1 MKPQRI
7 LVIGINYSPEPTGI
21 GRYTGDMGAWL
32 SEQGHHVEVVT
43 ARPYYPQWKVMGRG
57 RKWFF
62 EKESISGVDVLRCP
76 LYVPSDPTALRRI
89 LQDLSFFLSS
99 MAAVTWFL
107 LIGKRFDTVVS
118 VTPSLLSALSGRW
131 YRFWRRDARSVV
143 RVMDLQADAAGELG
157 MIKSSWLM
165 RIVLGV
171 ESLVLKKADWVC
183 PITPAMQRMVVR
195 KGVDRSKTFVFP
207 LWVDFDRVWPREPDP
222 DLMESLGLPADRKVV
237 MYSGAV
243 GEKQGLEV
251 IVEMA
256 LAVREEMPELLFVV
270 CGSGPY
276 TEALKALSERKG
288 TDNLKF
294 LEIQPEDVFIQLL
307 NRAWLHLVVQRMTK
321 TESYLPSKLMN
332 IMAVGGLSLV
342 TAFPGTTLHSIVH
355 DNQAGMLVS
364 EPDAEPMVRTLRLL
378 MENPAEVGRLKGNA
392 LRYARRNLGR
402 DPILREWAE
411 GIGLG

>member
-1 MKPQRI
+1 MKAKKI

-32 SEQGHHVEVVT
+32 TAQGHQVQVVT
-43 ARPYYPQWKVMGRG
+43 ARPYYPHWQVMEGHRG
-57 RKWFF
+57 RLF
-62 EKESISGVDVLRCP
+62 EKESIAGVDVLRCP
-76 LYVPSDPTALRRI
+76 VYVPSDPTPMRRI
-89 LQDLSFFLSS
+89 LQDFSFFLSS

-107 LIGKRFDTVVS
+107 LAGKRFDTVVS
-118 VTPSLLSALSGRW
+118 VTPSLLSALTGVW
-131 YRFWRRDARSVV
+131 YGFWRRDARFVV

-157 MIKSSWLM
+157 MIKSNWLM
-165 RIVLGV
+165 GIVKGV
-171 ESLVLKKADWVC
+171 ESFVLKKADWVC
-183 PITPAMQRMVVR
+183 PLTPAMQGMVVR
-195 KGVDRSKTFVFP
+195 KGVSRAKTFVFP

-222 DLMESLGLPADRKVV
+222 ALMESLGLPADRKVV

-256 LAVREEMPELLFVV
+256 LAIREEMPELLFVV

-276 TEALKALSERKG
+276 TEALKALSESKG
-288 TDNLKF
+288 TENLKF

-307 NRAWLHLVVQRMTK
+307 NRAWLHLVVQRRTK

-378 MENPAEVGRLKGNA
+378 MDNPAEAERLKGNA
-392 LRYARRNLGR
+392 LRYAREHLGR
-402 DPILREWAE
+402 DPILREWSE
-411 GIGLG
+411 GIGLQ